1 MGNNVA
7 ARKKDF
13 YISGMTEDLNGGI
26 FHCRWENDAVQVRKF
41 YPLERNLFLCWSP
54 DKRTIYASSQH
65 EGVGFVSAYKVDDRG
80 DLELKNTVQ
89 ADGRS
94 VCFLQTSPDGKFLYS
109 ANYASGN
116 ISEFTINED
125 GALGV
130 LKQSIRHV
138 GSSIH
143 SEQSSPHPH
152 CCTFTPDKRYLCVA
166 DLGTDKVLLYP
177 FDAGKGIAPVAEK
190 EYAVPPGAGPRQLIF
205 DVSGNFAY
213 LLCELGNLIMRF
225 RYCDGNLEFI
235 DMVSTL
241 PDGVENSSAAALK
254 FSSNGK
260 FLYASN
266 RGHDTIAVFA
276 VDQEGKPADV
286 KFYPSAGS
294 SPRDFN
300 FLDDILIAAN
310 EFSGEAAFFKCDE
323 SSGRIFEVC
332 GKIALPRPLYILV

>member
-1 MGNNVA
+1 MKKD
-7 ARKKDF
+7 KKDF

-26 FHCRWENDAVQVRKF
+26 FHCQWQNDTVQLKKF

-54 DKRTIYASSQH
+54 DKRTVYASGQH
-65 EGVGFVSAYKVDDRG
+65 DGAGFVSAYKVDESG
-80 DLELKNTVQ
+80 GLELKNTLP

-116 ISEFTINED
+116 ISEFTIAED
-125 GALGV
+125 GSLGA

-138 GSSIH
+138 GSSIR

-152 CCTFTPDKRYLCVA
+152 CCTFTPDKCYLCVA
-166 DLGTDKVLLYP
+166 DLGMDKLLLYP
-177 FDAGKGIAPVAEK
+177 FDAERGISPAAAK
-190 EYAVPPGAGPRQLIF
+190 EYAVQPGAGPRQLIF

-213 LLCELGNLIMRF
+213 LLCELGNSIMRF
-225 RYCDGNLEFI
+225 RYCDGDFEFI

-241 PDGVENSSAAALK
+241 PAGAENSSAAALK

-266 RGHDTIAVFA
+266 RGHDSIAVFA
-276 VDQEGKPADV
+276 VSRDGKLADV
-286 KFYPSAGS
+286 EFYPSAGS

-310 EFSGEAAFFKCDE
+310 EFSGEAAVFKCDE
-323 SSGRIFEVC
+323 SSARIFDLC